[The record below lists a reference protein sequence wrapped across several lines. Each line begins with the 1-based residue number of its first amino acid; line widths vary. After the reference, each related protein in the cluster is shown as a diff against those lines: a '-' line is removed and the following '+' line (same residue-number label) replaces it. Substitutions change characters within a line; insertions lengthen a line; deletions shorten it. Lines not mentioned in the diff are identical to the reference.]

1 MKVILNESRKKVVVE
16 CFHFKNNKWEPA
28 FILKYL
34 NPIPTDETY
43 TDKDWNTRIK
53 WNNDNISTLFIDK
66 KNLPSDVQ
74 KLDDSKIC
82 QDFRGKSIITT
93 TFLTDE

>member
-1 MKVILNESRKKVVVE
+1 MKAILHESKKQLVVD
-16 CFHFKNNKWEPA
+16 CFTFKNRKWEPA

-43 TDKDWNTRIK
+43 TDSAWNVKYK
-53 WNNDNISTLFIDK
+53 WNNENISSLFVDK
-66 KNLPSDVQ
+66 KNLSPDLQ

-82 QDFRGKSIITT
+82 QDFKWKSIIIT